1 MNRELLEKPF
11 EPGKIK
17 QRKGRD
23 GLLDYVEGHTVIARL
38 NEAFEG
44 QWSFEIV
51 RHDILEDRD
60 EILVLGKLSAD
71 GVVKMQFGVAQ
82 ITRDKES
89 KQIVSLGDDV
99 KAAGTDALKKCA
111 TFLGVGLHL
120 YGTRSASRAAQRVPA
135 PGGDRSRWGGG
146 TGRSGRRP
154 PAPNPQPPAAAS
166 TPGTAAAPSPA
177 AGARQDPGGQ
187 GAAPAKQGGAD
198 GPSASSQA
206 TPQTSPPAPSGTP
219 WVSQPR
225 LPVPARQTGEAGN
238 GRLDNAQHTAILA
251 LAKKRQLSHLEL
263 NQEALKRYGV
273 QVPYLTSRDAAHFIQ
288 ALQSA

>member
-60 EILVLGKLSAD
+60 EILVLGKLSAE

-120 YGTRSASRAAQRVPA
+120 YGTRSASRAAMSWSSTFMPTGWGAGCTIRCRCTCRNASPIWATSAEISRSQRKSLA
-135 PGGDRSRWGGG
+135 RRWHC
-146 TGRSGRRP
+146 RR
-154 PAPNPQPPAAAS
+154 
-166 TPGTAAAPSPA
+166 
-177 AGARQDPGGQ
+177 
-187 GAAPAKQGGAD
+187 
-198 GPSASSQA
+198 
-206 TPQTSPPAPSGTP
+206 
-219 WVSQPR
+219 
-225 LPVPARQTGEAGN
+225 
-238 GRLDNAQHTAILA
+238 
-251 LAKKRQLSHLEL
+251 KR
-263 NQEALKRYGV
+263 
-273 QVPYLTSRDAAHFIQ
+273 P
-288 ALQSA
+288 